1 MATNGER
8 GTKRRF
14 GQAFSYHLKAGAKI
28 NKGAVVALQDGLA
41 IAGIAAAGLTVVG
54 VAAFTADNSAGGNA
68 DTAVNVLRDA
78 FFLENASGADEITD
92 ADIGNDCFLVD
103 DETVAKTNAANTRSR
118 AGRIDHVEP
127 GGVWVSID
135 GAR

>member
-1 MATNGER
+1 MATNSER

-14 GQAFSYHLKAGAKI
+14 GQAFSYPLKAGAKI
-28 NKGAVVALQDGLA
+28 NKGAVVALQNGLA
-41 IAGIAAAGLTVVG
+41 IAGIAAANLTVVG
-54 VAAFTADNSAGGNA
+54 VAAFTADNSAGGDA
-68 DTAVNVLRDA
+68 ATAVNVLRDT
-78 FFLENASGADEITD
+78 FFLENAAGADGITA
-92 ADIGNDCFLVD
+92 ADIGRDCFLVD

-127 GGVWVSID
+127 GGVWVFIN